1 MTVRRSVCFF
11 MKTKRVWLVFAGC
24 MLMYGAM
31 MGILFNCAGVLINGI
46 IQAEGYTS
54 SDLAG
59 YYTLRGLVS
68 TIAMLFTAK
77 LLTRVNIK
85 LMTAL
90 VGLIGASSFFLMS
103 VYTQPWHWLISGV
116 LHGIASSLVVLL
128 PTTVIRNWFVKK
140 RGTFMGTYMML
151 SGVLGAVFNPV
162 AGKLIGSVGWRPTA
176 RILGGITL
184 AFVLV
189 AALLIERRPSD
200 VGALPYGGTD
210 EDVSPDAPVNRPSP
224 SHVPLK
230 IKTYLYIFC
239 SVTVAGLAI
248 QMVSYIPQYA
258 SSLGYDPMI
267 GAKMTSI
274 LMIGNMSAKL
284 VFGVCSD
291 VIGLW
296 RSIQVFL
303 GLIGTSMLVLIF
315 GSGNP
320 TLLYI
325 GSLMMGFG
333 YMSGVAN
340 SLVSSEIFEPDQFEI
355 QYSRLSM
362 LSGLSTAISPS
373 IISGVYDSTGSFKP
387 VFAFLAVWLFTA
399 IVLISLREKLGI
411 TKKEK

>member
-1 MTVRRSVCFF
+1 M
-11 MKTKRVWLVFAGC
+11 FAGC

-59 YYTLRGLVS
+59 YYSLRGLVS

-77 LLTRVNIK
+77 LLTKVNIK
-85 LMTAL
+85 IMAAL
-90 VGLIGASSFFLMS
+90 VGFIGSSSFLLMS
-103 VYTQPWHWLISGV
+103 FYTVPWQWMISGV

-128 PTTVIRNWFVKK
+128 PTTVIRNWFIKN
-140 RGTFMGTYMML
+140 RGTFMGCYMML
-151 SGVLGAVFNPV
+151 SGVFGAIFNPV
-162 AGKLIGSVGWRPTA
+162 AGHLIETVGWRLTA
-176 RILGGITL
+176 RILAAAT
-184 AFVLV
+184 FVTVLI

-200 VGALPYGGTD
+200 VGAVPYGGTE
-210 EDVSPDAPVNRPSP
+210 EDLSPDASVNRPSP

-291 VIGLW
+291 IIGLW
-296 RSIQVFL
+296 RSIQLFL
-303 GLIGTSMLVLIF
+303 GLIGTSILILII
-315 GSGNP
+315 GSGSP
-320 TLLYI
+320 TLLYV

-362 LSGLSTAISPS
+362 LSGLSTAVSPS
-373 IISGVYDSTGSFKP
+373 IISYVFDSTGSFKP
-387 VFAFLAVWLFTA
+387 VLLFLSVWLFAA
-399 IVLISLREKLGI
+399 IVLVGLRETLGI
-411 TKKEK
+411 VNKTETR

>member
-1 MTVRRSVCFF
+1 
-11 MKTKRVWLVFAGC
+11 MKTKRVWLVLAGC

-68 TIAMLFTAK
+68 TVAMLFTAK
-77 LLTRVNIK
+77 LLTKVNIK
-85 LMTAL
+85 VLTAL
-90 VGLIGASSFFLMS
+90 VGLICASSFFLMS
-103 VYTQPWHWLISGV
+103 MYTQPWHWLISGV
-116 LHGIASSLVVLL
+116 LHGIASSLVTLL
-128 PTTVIRNWFVKK
+128 PATVIRNWFV
-140 RGTFMGTYMML
+140 RNLGTFMGTYMVL
-151 SGVLGAVFNPV
+151 SGVFGAVFNPV
-162 AGKLIGSVGWRPTA
+162 AGRLIESVGWRPTA

-184 AFVLV
+184 FIVLI

-200 VGALPYGGTD
+200 VGAIPYGGT
-210 EDVSPDAPVNRPSP
+210 EEYLSPDAPVNKPAL
-224 SHVPLK
+224 SHVPIK
-230 IKTYLYIFC
+230 IRTYLYIFC

-296 RSIQVFL
+296 SSIQVFL
-303 GLIGTSMLVLIF
+303 GLIGTSMLVLMF

-320 TLLYI
+320 VLLYI
-325 GSLMMGFG
+325 GSLMLGFG

-362 LSGLSTAISPS
+362 LSGLATAISPS

-387 VFAFLAVWLFTA
+387 VLAFLAVWLFTA
-399 IVLISLREKLGI
+399 ILLISLRYRFGI
-411 TKKEK
+411 VKEDKDD